1 LITAFLIIAFPSKGI
16 IIYLAEKPFSAA
28 LWTLGKR
35 LPNLSTGESQGIESH
50 WRSRKRSDNRSLPH
64 PVAEESA
71 ANMPEPASTTQISLA
86 MVAARAG
93 VSIATV
99 SRIVNGETRRASAQ
113 TVERVRAAVDFL
125 GYRPNHVG
133 RALRRRQSRI
143 VAMLAP
149 NLDNPA
155 MAAIAVS
162 TEAALRSAG
171 YVMILCDTHDRAD
184 LQDQYLQAMRS
195 QLVHGYVMVSAVKSA
210 ELRDTAARGEPI
222 VFVSRRSPEGD
233 GAYVGIDNRAAGATA
248 ADHLLDRG
256 VAEPAVIFPGQGSS
270 TTSDRVAGFIE
281 RLGERGM
288 AVERLRKGMAPGLSH
303 LQAGYDAARMLV
315 GQGGDPGWPKG
326 LLCVSDMMAY
336 GAFRLACEQGVVIPS
351 DCLIVGID
359 ANPLNAWIAPW
370 LTSVRIP
377 YENFGARVVEQLKVL
392 WSGGVAGDSLLPHSL
407 P

>member
-1 LITAFLIIAFPSKGI
+1 MRARVP
-16 IIYLAEKPFSAA
+16 
-28 LWTLGKR
+28 
-35 LPNLSTGESQGIESH
+35 
-50 WRSRKRSDNRSLPH
+50 
-64 PVAEESA
+64 
-71 ANMPEPASTTQISLA
+71 TTQISLA

-113 TVERVRAAVDFL
+113 TVERVRAAVDLL
-125 GYRPNHVG
+125 GYQPNHVG

-184 LQDQYLQAMRS
+184 LQDEYLQAMRS
-195 QLVHGYVMVSAVKSA
+195 QLVQGYVMVSAVRSA
-210 ELRDTAARGEPI
+210 ELHAAAVRGEPI
-222 VFVSRRSPEGD
+222 VYVSRRSPEGD
-233 GAYVGIDNRAAGATA
+233 GAYVGIDNRAAGASA
-248 ADHLLDRG
+248 ADHLVDRG
-256 VAEPAVIFPGQGSS
+256 IAEPAVIFPAQGSS
-270 TTSDRVAGFIE
+270 TTRDRVLGFIK
-281 RLGERGM
+281 RLGERGI
-288 AVERLRKGMAPGLSH
+288 APPRLRQAMAPGLSH
-303 LQAGYDAARMLV
+303 LQAGYDAARILV
-315 GQGGDPGWPKG
+315 AADDGAGWPKG

-336 GAFRLACEQGVVIPS
+336 GAFRLASEQRVAIPS
-351 DCLIVGID
+351 DCLIIGID

-377 YENFGARVVEQLKVL
+377 YEDFGARVVEQLKVL
-392 WSGGVAGDSLLPHSL
+392 WGGGVAGDSLLPHSL
-407 P
+407 E